1 MTKPKQ
7 GRTALVTGAGRGIG
21 KGIALRLAADGA
33 TVAVNYSRSETAA
46 LATVEEIRAAG
57 GDGFAIGGDVSD
69 LQQVARLM
77 AELGERMP
85 ALDILVNNAGI
96 GMKMLGLTDT
106 SVEDYDRLFA
116 VNTRGL
122 FFMTKH
128 AVAMMRDGGRIVN
141 ISSTAVMARVPGL
154 SVYAATKA
162 AVDAFTRVWAGELAS
177 RGITVNSVQPGMVD
191 TDLISD
197 NMPAGALARATT
209 YHPQGR
215 VGQPDDLADVVAF
228 LCGHDARW
236 ITGETIV
243 VNGGM

>member
-1 MTKPKQ
+1 MTQPTQ

-21 KGIALRLAADGA
+21 RAIALRLAADGV
-33 TVAVNYSRSETAA
+33 TVAVNYSRSEAAA
-46 LATVEEIRAAG
+46 LATVQEIQAAG
-57 GDGFAIGGDVSD
+57 GDAFAIAGDVSD
-69 LQQVARLM
+69 LEQVTRMM
-77 AELGERMP
+77 AQLGERMP

-96 GMKMLGLTDT
+96 GAKMVRLTETD
-106 SVEDYDRLFA
+106 VETYDRLFA

-122 FFMTKH
+122 FFATKL
-128 AVAMMRDGGRIVN
+128 AVAMMRGGGRIVN

-162 AVDAFTRVWAGELAS
+162 AIDAFTRVWAAELAS
-177 RGITVNSVQPGMVD
+177 RRITVNSVQPGMVE

-197 NMPAGALARATT
+197 NMPAGALERSKAA
-209 YHPQGR
+209 HPQGR
-215 VGQPDDLADVVAF
+215 VGQPDDLADVVSF
-228 LCGHDARW
+228 LCGRDSRW